1 MVLWLS
7 KKKFSGRHQEKDCR
21 MRRALYF
28 AAAAMGVALAS
39 NAEAALTL
47 SGNYMQVGISDAGTF
62 GSNGNTP
69 PGILHDPTGTGTF
82 IPSRDYLTP
91 GTPHDGFAI
100 NSVQTGFIV
109 NNNNGPSAF
118 GLAAPALT
126 VVPGFT
132 NAASWT
138 GATAQI
144 QVQNTYYFNNNDQFV
159 RVRTTLTALTDLTAL
174 SFGRSVDPDPDVG
187 EHGTFAT
194 VNSRGNSSNA
204 PEDLVTSAGSV
215 SGRVL
220 GIRNDNGNTLAHN
233 TGISGFCCNN
243 DDPNN
248 VLAGYGPTYPTTNT
262 GDFGLQMAWLI
273 GDLASGNSVTIEYA
287 YVVGESRDTAGGVP
301 EPATL
306 ALLGA
311 GLAGLGVIRRRRK

>member
-1 MVLWLS
+1 
-7 KKKFSGRHQEKDCR
+7 
-21 MRRALYF
+21 MRRGLYF
-28 AAAAMGVALAS
+28 AAAALGAVMAS

-47 SGNYMQVGISDAGTF
+47 SGNYMQVGISDFGTF

-69 PGILHDPTGTGTF
+69 PGIMHDPTGTGTF
-82 IPSRDYLTP
+82 LPSRDYLTP

-100 NSVQTGFIV
+100 NSTQTGFIV
-109 NNNNGPSAF
+109 NNNAGGSPFGTSAPS
-118 GLAAPALT
+118 LT

-132 NAASWT
+132 NAATWS

-144 QVQNTYYFNNNDQFV
+144 QVQNTYYFNANDQFV
-159 RVRTTLTALTDLTAL
+159 RVSTTLTALTDLNNL

-187 EHGTFAT
+187 EHGTFDT
-194 VNSRGNSSNA
+194 VNSRGNVSNA
-204 PEDLVTSAGSV
+204 PEDLVTSAGAV

-220 GIRNDNGNTLAHN
+220 GIRNDNGNTLTHN
-233 TGISGFCCNN
+233 TGISGFCCSN
-243 DDPNN
+243 DDPVN

-273 GDLASGNSVTIEYA
+273 GDLLNGQSVTINYA

-306 ALLGA
+306 ALFGA
-311 GLAGLGVIRRRRK
+311 GLAGLGLIRRRAG